1 MYTHSPKGEHRGFAT
16 DLIIRDLLD
25 LIHDV
30 KAAGSRAYEN
40 KRDADRTFT
49 RVREGEEGTLDGY
62 ETVSEGL
69 EDASQALDKA
79 SDDFMSI
86 EQMLL
91 KIIEDIKME
100 ELSYKV
106 QSK

>member
-1 MYTHSPKGEHRGFAT
+1 MYTEN
-16 DLIIRDLLD
+16 IIRDLLD

-30 KAAGSRAYEN
+30 KAAGCRTYDN
-40 KRDADRTFT
+40 HKDADRSLSNAENGDFPS
-49 RVREGEEGTLDGY
+49 DAY
-62 ETVSEGL
+62 YTVSEGL
-69 EDASQALDKA
+69 VDASQALDKA
-79 SDDFMSI
+79 KDDFGNI